1 LPFDINHDIVKS
13 IEKTNRL
20 IVIDEDVPGGASA
33 YILNEIVEN
42 QNAFEFLDSN
52 PKTLTAKAHRPAYG
66 TDGDYF
72 SKPNE
77 EDVFEAIYDI
87 MHETN
92 PTKYKKLY

>member
-1 LPFDINHDIVKS
+1 MPFDINHDIVKS